1 MEIIRVRE
9 KVLNIVQSAKR
20 LLLFDFDG
28 VLVSSLDV
36 YEQTVKLC
44 LEKIGQPVVKT
55 REDFLDLFDDN
66 FYEAIARKGVDLK
79 AFMEASVDILAG
91 VNFNEITPHRE
102 IFPVLERMETDSVLV
117 IISSNASDAI
127 RHALK
132 KYSFNGAFREILGS
146 DFDLSKRRKID
157 YAMEK
162 YGVGKDD
169 TFYIGDTVGD
179 ILEAKLAGVR
189 SVAVTWGWHDRDRLA
204 ASHPDFLAETP
215 EDLLKIGGTK
225 S

>member
-1 MEIIRVRE
+1 M
-9 KVLNIVQSAKR
+9 QSAKR
-20 LLLFDFDG
+20 LFLFDFDG

-36 YEQTVKLC
+36 YERTVRLC
-44 LEKIGQPVVKT
+44 LEKIGQQVVKS
-55 REDFLDLFDDN
+55 REDFLDLFNEN
-66 FYEAIARKGVDLK
+66 FYEAIEKKGVDLK

-91 VNFNEITPHRE
+91 VNFDEIKPYKE
-102 IFPVLERMETDSVLV
+102 IFPVLERMENESVLL

-132 KYSFNGAFREILGS
+132 KYSYNGAFKEILGS
-146 DFDLSKRRKID
+146 DFDLSKRKKID

-162 YGVGKDD
+162 YGVGREE

-179 ILEAKLAGVR
+179 ILEAKQAGVR
-189 SVAVTWGWHDRDRLA
+189 SVAVTWGWHDRERLI
-204 ASHPDFLAETP
+204 ASNPDFLAEKP
-215 EDLLKIGGTK
+215 DDLLKI